1 MSKQELASLKFMS
14 TEIYRFVFI
23 LFKFCGKVFGE
34 KSKYSCTAS
43 NINRVYMDDHNN
55 ASPVQRSKGGYDTG
69 Q

>member
-1 MSKQELASLKFMS
+1 MS

-69 Q
+69 QWPNESVICLV